1 MEGNIINELNEFSQ
15 PIATKRCKI
24 CGKEKP
30 LSEFAKRG
38 TGHENIC
45 ISCKSGEGDT
55 SEKFKNFTSRELI
68 EELRHRGY
76 RGTLKLVIEKE
87 VVI

>member
-1 MEGNIINELNEFSQ
+1 MEGNIVNEVITPE
-15 PIATKRCKI
+15 PIQTKRCKI

-30 LSEFAKRG
+30 ITEFAKRG
-38 TGHENIC
+38 QGRETIC
-45 ISCKSGEGDT
+45 LSCKSGEGDT

-76 RGTLKLVIEKE
+76 RGALKLVIEKE